1 MKSKINKCDKNKNNT
16 SRHLKIACKKEKLV
30 FSSREITQNFSDFC
44 ESKIQ
49 NQSIMEFFFWNTKIP
64 YFLNFMNGII
74 SFTLKIILSIFYS

>member
-49 NQSIMEFFFWNTKIP
+49 NQSIMEFFFETQK
-64 YFLNFMNGII
+64 YL
-74 SFTLKIILSIFYS
+74 IF